1 MHSQNTLREHLSK
14 GQQSRGEEMNKMVK
28 AVQLSYYHLSQ
39 CFKRSEQKNLNRPP
53 IKISQS
59 SKDISKLSIKES
71 TVPTLFWRERRGR

>member
-39 CFKRSEQKNLNRPP
+39 CFKRSVQKNLNHPS

-59 SKDISKLSIKES
+59 SKDIRKLSIKES
-71 TVPTLFWRERRGR
+71 TVLTLFWRERRGR